1 MTKLYCLLIKI
12 MPKKLQYL
20 TAMSVIAYATSGKYS
35 STIVPE
41 LSAMDTVRRFE
52 RDHKI
57 K

>member
-1 MTKLYCLLIKI
+1 MKKIYYLLIKI

-20 TAMSVIAYATSGKYS
+20 TAMNVIAYATTGEYS
-35 STIVPE
+35 STIIPE
-41 LSAMDTVRRFE
+41 LSAMDAVRRFE